1 MASEFETGRIR
12 TLQEERMRV
21 QKTTF
26 TRWMNV
32 FLQRVDVT
40 VEDVYTELQDGLRLM
55 KLLEILSGET
65 LPKPSRGRM
74 RLHYVENNNHALNFL
89 RQKKVNVDLI
99 GGENVVDGDRTLIL
113 GLIWIIILRFQ
124 ISGILEDVG
133 PGSEERRSAKD
144 ALLLWCQR
152 KTAGYRDCEIKNF
165 TSSWRDGL
173 GFNALIHAHRP
184 DLLDYDRLRQRDHLK
199 NLRQA
204 FGIAEGD
211 LGIARL
217 LEAEDVDVPHPDEKS
232 IMTYVS
238 LYYHYFSRIHKEQTG
253 GKRIAKI
260 VGLLT
265 EAEALKTQYETMV
278 TTLLQWIERKILELN
293 DRRFPNSR
301 NGMQALLSAF
311 ARYRTEEKPPKYQ
324 ERGLLEAH
332 LFAVRTKLRANN
344 QRDYVPPEGRTLRDI
359 ERRWGE
365 LERAEHAREKA
376 LRAELNRQ
384 EMLERLGQRFQR
396 KAALREAYV
405 AEMGRVVAAQEAQPD
420 KLAAVEAA
428 QRRLEAVSTDVTAG
442 RNRLDALVGMADVL
456 TKEKFHDMANVA
468 KRKSAIVDRW
478 SALQKQIARN
488 QEVLSRMAQALRLLR
503 DVESLETELRELQV
517 KVSSEDVGRHLE
529 ATQALLQ
536 RHALSEAQVA
546 TCAEAMGLLDGRAKE
561 LSRSPDA
568 QTLVAKMRTLHQT
581 FDKLRSTSQAR
592 RARLEEAQAVWLFL
606 HDCEEE
612 ELWVQERAQRLR
624 AAPLGR
630 DRAQTESLA
639 HKHKALEAECRS
651 HETAWRAAARRGEEV
666 CGGKRGGTRGPRE
679 DVARALGAVQESW
692 RRLHELLALRSALLQ
707 QAALLQLFYE
717 EVDEMESWL
726 REKLPLLSSEDVGR
740 DDSGAEALLK
750 RHQRLE
756 RDLEQR
762 GGDVRKLAE
771 QARAL
776 VQAAPPPGPGEQGSA
791 APRRRESEE
800 KVEHVEL
807 PHVKMRYKFEG
818 RDISVAQGEE
828 VVLLKKSNKEWWHVR
843 TRDGQRGHVPASYAQ
858 EIGAKPV
865 PQVVRKTE
873 VLTASSAQRPGSAQ
887 KRTQAEPSPKSAGAE
902 LEDVAR
908 RQRSLQATY
917 DRVCQLAEARKK
929 ALHEALLMFRFF
941 SECNELESWISD
953 RENVL
958 ESSLQSQ
965 NLERLRRQFEN
976 LLTELSAGRG
986 RLDAMN
992 RTAEDLLRQG
1002 HGQRARI
1009 RARQDDINARWRRLE
1024 SLRMDRE
1031 RRLTEAGNVA
1041 AFLDAFAELWELL
1054 QEKLAAASN
1063 PEVGATLSAV
1073 QAALRQHEA
1082 LQRDIA
1088 ALGANVDF
1096 LKKMGQ
1102 AAASNE
1108 PAERD
1113 VVMKK
1118 QREVDGLYARV
1129 QREAEARR
1137 QRLLDALRKLGL
1149 LDEGRALKELTDRLR
1164 DRVTGGG
1171 EAVPGDLATAQE
1183 MLDKHQHL
1191 RGDIDA
1197 LRDRIAA
1204 LEKEGLEM
1212 QKRGDPGAADVLRLA
1227 EQLRGTLAEL
1237 EAQWNDRDRQ
1247 LRGIVALQRFNKEA
1261 ERLEAALSG
1270 HEAFLKLDDLGDSVG
1285 ATESLLKR
1293 HAEFENRL
1301 GAMDRP
1307 IRHLKKHAAELVK
1320 SGVVPPEGLEQKVDA
1335 VVARRNAVQDG
1346 SDRRRAL
1353 LEAAHKYQV
1362 FTRNAAELLA
1372 WVAEKRVLA
1381 DDESYRDLS
1390 LLSRELK
1397 RQNAAEGELR
1407 TNQQALAA
1415 VQEVG
1420 RDLVKGR
1427 HFASREIQ
1435 ATLEELRARWA
1446 ELEKKMTER
1455 GRKLRQAVDQRQ
1467 LNQLLQDARERLDAL
1482 ENQLRS
1488 EDVGTDLRSSKTLL
1502 AHHVHTEAAL
1512 DSLVERIL
1520 AVVAQGE
1527 SLADGHFDSRGIQRE
1542 TREFKKRLAALAEP
1556 RAKRRARLEEA
1567 VRYYEAM
1574 RALQQEAAWIAE
1586 RVPSAESHD
1595 TGRTLDATQLLL
1607 EQAKKL
1613 QAECTAHAPHVSR
1626 VAGLG
1631 AAMQAAGHPLA
1642 RDVARRCEEVRAA
1655 WDALLRALENRR
1667 RLLALAERAHT
1678 ASANAAELEVWLAER
1693 AEQARSEECG
1703 RDEDAARNLIA
1714 RHKDLEQEM
1723 EVNGRLVDELV
1734 RAARELKAEGAP
1746 VGQELPARADKIQET
1761 MADLRQLSAERL
1773 GRLEGALA
1781 LHAYLRECADL
1792 EEWISQQLA
1801 TVAAQDDVGDD
1812 HEHVQRM
1819 LARFSAFERTMAA
1832 RAEQFVRCHSLAEE
1846 LLAARHP
1853 RRRDVKQ
1860 RQHALRELW
1869 DQLVTLTQL
1878 RGTKLSQAEEAHRYV
1893 MELSEA
1899 LLHIQERKAGVQGE
1913 VGKDLRSVRDQ
1924 LRRHEALENEL
1935 VAAEAQLQELVDRGQ
1950 TVTAHCPP
1958 ALADTIADRQQ
1969 SLVEAWGDLKDRVDS
1984 RQQQLR
1990 DAHSLYCFLGLVR
2003 DYSGWMDE
2011 VGRGLELA
2019 EAPAAR
2025 GVQGASAQRAQHAS
2039 LRAEMEAHDSD
2050 FHDVCTAAEG
2060 LLSQKHPAVKE
2071 VKEKLYMVTK
2081 RRRELLLRWEE
2092 ANERLER
2099 RYLEQLFLHEAELT
2113 ETWINSQED
2122 YLNSRELPSSLA
2134 QVDSLIRQHGVFGQ
2148 LLATRDGKIE
2158 ALRESMERLEE
2169 QGPARRRL
2177 ALLQERLARVHRLS
2191 GDKGHELETARLL
2204 LTFHADLAET
2214 GAWCGEMLRRAQA
2227 GLRGEDGLSVREK
2240 MALLQKHQTFHAEVM
2255 AREGAIRDTVQ
2266 AGEALA
2272 SRAPSR
2278 AAEVQRQARKL
2289 REDWEALL
2297 RAMATRERML
2307 GEARDLLEFT
2317 TRVER
2322 AEAWIR
2328 DKEVM
2333 VAVGDVG
2340 KDYEHC
2346 LQLQKKLGAEGSA
2359 DGAVDDAQMKTLN
2372 ALGARLEAQGGPDA
2386 PLVQRSR
2393 AQLNKRWATFQSAL
2407 QDYRSRLATA
2417 LGVHAFLLQMDE
2429 TRALI
2434 GEKSAA
2440 MHAAGLGGDLE
2451 EVEALVRRHEEAQ
2464 RDIRVLSDSVQESE
2478 AESRRLS
2485 RQHPALT
2492 EHVSQRQRALQEAWL
2507 RLQEDTATRGA
2518 RLADTLHLQ
2527 RFRAAAKTLLA
2538 WDADTRATMS
2548 VARAPASLPEAESLL
2563 QAHHETKVEITAR
2576 GGRFEEVHEVGDRL
2590 VAERH
2595 PDAADIRR
2603 ELARLEDVREALL
2616 AAWGDALSS
2625 LTLARDTLRLR
2636 ELVERAD
2643 GWLTA
2648 REALLENRDLGDSL
2662 ATVESLGKKH
2672 EALVESLADEHSP
2685 LGDAD
2690 RMASH
2695 LGAHVPQQLGDAMDA
2710 VFERRD
2716 RLLEVA
2722 AERTRM
2728 LDDSRRLHV
2737 FLGVTYEELSWLEER
2752 AAVARED
2759 TWAELTNLQAKLQ
2772 RQQALDAEVEG
2783 QNARLDNIVAE
2794 GEAMVK
2800 GGHFAAHSDLA
2811 PRLQEIRELR
2821 EELSELCRVKRAR
2834 LQEAHQALQLL
2845 RDLDEAERWLGEAV
2859 ERLAST
2865 EPATDLAMAEAE
2877 LQAQGELETEVA
2889 AHRARVQALAGDAAE
2904 LQRQD
2909 NFLGDEL
2916 TKRASEIDSSYEKA
2930 SDPVRAHRTALEE
2943 RQDLL
2948 RFYHDVEAEFD
2959 WVRERLPLASLAE
2972 VGGSLPAVQAFL
2984 TRHQA
2989 LESEVEARDVL
3000 VQDVLSSGSELV
3012 SREHPEAAQVR
3023 SCLEELRDAT
3033 ERLREECAARRA
3045 RLEHALHA
3053 QQIDAQLGEVEA
3065 WLEERGALLSGASD
3079 PDEDVGRHEEWAQA
3093 QLRQLES
3100 LGPEMAARQEATRR
3114 LKESVAQLA
3123 REWPDDCE
3131 RVAARVDE
3139 VREDLQGFAGA
3150 LDERRERL
3158 RDRLYLG
3165 RTARAA
3171 EEAQAWMRAR
3181 RALLRADDCGTDLED
3196 LELLEKRFEELV
3208 EEVRVS
3214 GEGRLGSVHEAAR
3227 ALQERAPRR
3236 DEMAQAQQLVAR
3248 ATRHWDKLQRA
3259 IDDRAQELHAARK
3272 VHEFSR
3278 DAEDLREWIQR
3289 KDAAIPP
3296 NENIPELASV
3306 RASMRRHDATKGD
3319 LEVIEERVLALEAE
3333 LEQLVRE
3340 HPSERESARTRVH
3353 ALQELWQEV
3362 RERAAERTLFLE
3374 HSAQLHELINEYR
3387 ELELWAG
3394 EVNVQMAGAELGS
3407 GVTGAEEA
3415 LARHKEVLADVERQ
3429 LARFAALKRGAQ
3441 ELMRPEHTHHEEIVY
3456 ETEDVEVVLLRVQ
3469 ENWDERH
3476 ELLTRNLQ
3484 LQLLRRKLEQSDSW
3498 LATREGL
3505 LTDGDLG
3512 DSLHGVEELLKQLE
3526 DLESTML
3533 EQEDHFVHLA
3543 QELQSQQV
3551 DLETR
3556 NEDERRRRKAR
3567 AEHKRD
3573 PGKVARS
3580 RSRSRG
3586 ASTRRTPSNRRTP
3599 PTRSGSAAERAK
3611 RQPARRSS
3619 SSSSGAENG
3628 EHAGPLAPTR
3638 LVLQRPALN
3647 LARRPRDPDSDDG
3660 SSRGRP
3666 QDLRKPPTPGA
3677 ATAAKRPS
3685 FKVGKPGTPDGK
3697 PAKELRRRAD
3707 ASPERRRAEPSRGD
3721 SSPERPLVERDGG
3734 SSRPETPQR
3743 ERPVADISSERPAA
3757 ELHVEPFS
3765 SSSTFSRGSSSRRS
3779 SRSGAGGILT
3789 VGSMDSLS
3797 PSWSSKDGANP
3808 GSRRPSVPLVK
3819 WGSRDSVSANDSSSE
3834 ARGDLPLLRGQLER
3848 KQEYLPGG
3856 KRVPA
3861 LQRSWASCFVSV
3873 ANGKIFF
3880 FKDKSE
3886 APLSTSRSLGQSL
3899 VGTRCEVA
3907 YDYTK
3912 KPHVFRLKLADGA
3925 EYLFVAPSQQEL
3937 DAWTSGITKH
3947 VRACSRTP
3955 SLKEKSQSL
3964 DILGPQRASA
3974 RDNNANGPP
3983 MPTPR
3988 ARSTSS
3994 STNRGVELDPE
4005 PTRTSR
4011 GIPSTDSGV
4020 SIRRTSRGSTS
4031 REEAP
4036 SRRSYAAD
4044 AVDGSGKRR
4053 AAPVAQKPPLLSVP
4067 SLTPRS
4073 SALTDRPL
4081 RSQASTLQNPPA
4093 SKVTTAGSDS
4103 TDEENDAR
4111 SKKGRGVFNMF
4122 KR

>member
-776 VQAAPPPGPGEQGSA
+776 VQAAPPPGP
-791 APRRRESEE
+791 
-800 KVEHVEL
+800 
-807 PHVKMRYKFEG
+807 
-818 RDISVAQGEE
+818 
-828 VVLLKKSNKEWWHVR
+828 
-843 TRDGQRGHVPASYAQ
+843 
-858 EIGAKPV
+858 
-865 PQVVRKTE
+865 VVRKTE

-3543 QELQSQQV
+3543 QELQ
-3551 DLETR
+3551 
-3556 NEDERRRRKAR
+3556 
-3567 AEHKRD
+3567 AEQ
-3573 PGKVARS
+3573 PLRS
-3580 RSRSRG
+3580 RRHPHGRLHG
-3586 ASTRRTPSNRRTP
+3586 FAQPELELQGWREPGVP
-3599 PTRSGSAAERAK
+3599 APLRA
-3611 RQPARRSS
+3611 
-3619 SSSSGAENG
+3619 
-3628 EHAGPLAPTR
+3628 
-3638 LVLQRPALN
+3638 
-3647 LARRPRDPDSDDG
+3647 
-3660 SSRGRP
+3660 
-3666 QDLRKPPTPGA
+3666 PG
-3677 ATAAKRPS
+3677 
-3685 FKVGKPGTPDGK
+3685 
-3697 PAKELRRRAD
+3697 
-3707 ASPERRRAEPSRGD
+3707 
-3721 SSPERPLVERDGG
+3721 
-3734 SSRPETPQR
+3734 
-3743 ERPVADISSERPAA
+3743 
-3757 ELHVEPFS
+3757 
-3765 SSSTFSRGSSSRRS
+3765 
-3779 SRSGAGGILT
+3779 
-3789 VGSMDSLS
+3789 
-3797 PSWSSKDGANP
+3797 
-3808 GSRRPSVPLVK
+3808 
-3819 WGSRDSVSANDSSSE
+3819 E

-3856 KRVPA
+3856 KRA